1 MSDKE
6 KKYEYIYPTDELDSI
21 IKQIDQGITPM
32 MNDQL
37 QLEVKLRYKELQ
49 EELFDEDGDDDEIDE
64 DIIRHKKMMS
74 KHLEQKKREASRRDI
89 VYINLSEEQKQK
101 LKEDMQISIVRSDP
115 NDAYNKSDKELYSS
129 EEKRIIEQKLSRLKN
144 CYYNQIDYVTAMNVI
159 REAISFSLKN
169 DYPWLSYEEALEEFN
184 KGNIKFTYCNLPKL
198 YINYQTQ
205 ITDKDIL
212 KGVLTGEVTL
222 KDKSEEKPK
231 KKKTNKN
238 TEAVSVDYNI
248 IGENEFN
255 HYARLHSMGYDTP
268 VSTIIKSKSTVYN
281 RFSLPSTNRLG
292 LGNNNNN
299 KNDEDK
305 LLFDWCQEGAGL
317 KYFNNKYNKKYQ
329 VGDLMRD
336 VNENND
342 NMLSH
347 VLNSNANNFLSSM
360 KHVNNPNYDGR
371 VELYSTSLEV
381 DPRTVQ
387 IEQNILNA
395 IRMSNTNIK

>member
-1 MSDKE
+1 MSDE
-6 KKYEYIYPTDELDSI
+6 KKYKYIYPTDELDSI

-37 QLEVKLRYKELQ
+37 QLEVKLRYKELR
-49 EELFDEDGDDDEIDE
+49 EELFDEDDDEDE
-64 DIIRHKKMMS
+64 DIVRHRKMMS
-74 KHLEQKKREASRRDI
+74 THIEQKRREASRNDI
-89 VYINLSEEQKQK
+89 IYIELSDEQRQK
-101 LKEDMQISIVRSDP
+101 LREEMRVSMVRDDP
-115 NDAYNKSDKELYSS
+115 NDVYHKSDEELYSS

-144 CYYNQIDYVTAMNVI
+144 CYYNQVDYVNAMNII

-169 DYPWLSYEEALEEFN
+169 DYPWLSYDEAVEEFN

-205 ITDKDIL
+205 ITDRDIL
-212 KGVLTGEVTL
+212 KGILTGKVTL

-238 TEAVSVDYNI
+238 TETVSVDYNI

-281 RFSLPSTNRLG
+281 RFSLPSTNRFSI
-292 LGNNNNN
+292 NNNNN
-299 KNDEDK
+299 KNDEDN
-305 LLFDWCQEGAGL
+305 LLFDWTQEGAGL

-329 VGDLMRD
+329 VSDLMRD
-336 VNENND
+336 VNEDND

-347 VLNSNANNFLSSM
+347 VLNSNANSFLNSM

-381 DPRTVQ
+381 DPKTVQ

-395 IRMSNTNIK
+395 IRMSNANRIR

>member
-1 MSDKE
+1 MSDE
-6 KKYEYIYPTDELDSI
+6 KKYKYIYPTDELDSI

-37 QLEVKLRYKELQ
+37 QLEVKLRYKELR
-49 EELFDEDGDDDEIDE
+49 EELFDEDENEDE
-64 DIIRHKKMMS
+64 DIVRHRKMMS
-74 KHLEQKKREASRRDI
+74 THLEQKRREASRNDI
-89 VYINLSEEQKQK
+89 IYIELSDEQRQK
-101 LKEDMQISIVRSDP
+101 LREEMQVSMVRDDP
-115 NDAYNKSDKELYSS
+115 NDVYHKSDEELYSS

-144 CYYNQIDYVTAMNVI
+144 CYYNQVDYVNAMNII

-169 DYPWLSYEEALEEFN
+169 DYPWLSYDEAVEEFN

-205 ITDKDIL
+205 ITDRDIL
-212 KGVLTGEVTL
+212 KGILTGKVTL

-238 TEAVSVDYNI
+238 TETVSVDYNI

-281 RFSLPSTNRLG
+281 RFSLPSTNRFSI
-292 LGNNNNN
+292 NNNNN

-305 LLFDWCQEGAGL
+305 LLFDWTQEGAGL

-329 VGDLMRD
+329 VSDLMRD
-336 VNENND
+336 VNEDND

-360 KHVNNPNYDGR
+360 KYVNNPNYDGR

-381 DPRTVQ
+381 DPKTVQ

-395 IRMSNTNIK
+395 IRMSNANRIR

>member
-1 MSDKE
+1 M
-6 KKYEYIYPTDELDSI
+6 
-21 IKQIDQGITPM
+21 
-32 MNDQL
+32 
-37 QLEVKLRYKELQ
+37 
-49 EELFDEDGDDDEIDE
+49 FDEDGDDEIDE
-64 DIIRHKKMMS
+64 DIIRHRKMMS
-74 KHLEQKKREASRRDI
+74 KHLEQKRREASRNDI
-89 VYINLSEEQKQK
+89 IYIELSDEQRQK
-101 LKEDMQISIVRSDP
+101 LREEMRVSMVRDDP
-115 NDAYNKSDKELYSS
+115 NDVYHKSDEELYSS

-144 CYYNQIDYVTAMNVI
+144 CYYNQVDYVNAMNII

-169 DYPWLSYEEALEEFN
+169 DYPWLSYDEAVEEFN

-212 KGVLTGEVTL
+212 KGILTGKVTL

-238 TEAVSVDYNI
+238 TETVSVDYNI

-281 RFSLPSTNRLG
+281 RFSLPSTNRFSI
-292 LGNNNNN
+292 NNNKN
-299 KNDEDK
+299 KNDEDN
-305 LLFDWCQEGAGL
+305 LLFDWTQEGAGL

-329 VGDLMRD
+329 VSDLMRD
-336 VNENND
+336 VNEDND

-347 VLNSNANNFLSSM
+347 VLNSNANSFLSSM

-381 DPRTVQ
+381 DPRQ
-387 IEQNILNA
+387 FRLNK
-395 IRMSNTNIK
+395 IY

>member
-1 MSDKE
+1 MSDE
-6 KKYEYIYPTDELDSI
+6 KKYKYIYPTDELDSI

-37 QLEVKLRYKELQ
+37 QLEVKLRYKELR
-49 EELFDEDGDDDEIDE
+49 EELFDEDENEDE
-64 DIIRHKKMMS
+64 DIVRHRKMMS
-74 KHLEQKKREASRRDI
+74 THLEQKRREASRNDI
-89 VYINLSEEQKQK
+89 IYIELSDEQRQK
-101 LKEDMQISIVRSDP
+101 LREEMQVSMVRDDP
-115 NDAYNKSDKELYSS
+115 NDVYHKSDEELYSS

-144 CYYNQIDYVTAMNVI
+144 CYYNQVDYVNAMNII

-169 DYPWLSYEEALEEFN
+169 DYPWLSYDEAVEEFN

-205 ITDKDIL
+205 ITDRDIL
-212 KGVLTGEVTL
+212 KGILTGKVTL

-238 TEAVSVDYNI
+238 TETVSVDYNI

-281 RFSLPSTNRLG
+281 RFSLPSTNRFSI
-292 LGNNNNN
+292 NNNNN
-299 KNDEDK
+299 KNDEDN
-305 LLFDWCQEGAGL
+305 LLFDWTQEGAGL

-329 VGDLMRD
+329 VSDLMRD
-336 VNENND
+336 VNEDND

-360 KHVNNPNYDGR
+360 KYVNNPNYDGR

-381 DPRTVQ
+381 DPKTVQ

-395 IRMSNTNIK
+395 IRMSNANRIR

>member
-1 MSDKE
+1 MSDE
-6 KKYEYIYPTDELDSI
+6 KKYKYIYPTDELDSI

-37 QLEVKLRYKELQ
+37 QLEVKLRYKELR
-49 EELFDEDGDDDEIDE
+49 EELFDEDDDEDE
-64 DIIRHKKMMS
+64 DIVRHRKMMS
-74 KHLEQKKREASRRDI
+74 THLEQKRREASRNDI
-89 VYINLSEEQKQK
+89 IYIELSDEQRQK
-101 LKEDMQISIVRSDP
+101 LREEMRVSMVRDDP
-115 NDAYNKSDKELYSS
+115 NDVYHKSDEELYSS

-144 CYYNQIDYVTAMNVI
+144 CYYNQVDYVNAMNII

-169 DYPWLSYEEALEEFN
+169 DYPWLSYDEAVEEFN

-205 ITDKDIL
+205 ITDRDIL
-212 KGVLTGEVTL
+212 KGILTGKVTL

-238 TEAVSVDYNI
+238 TETVSVDYNI

-255 HYARLHSMGYDTP
+255 YYARLHSMGYDTP

-281 RFSLPSTNRLG
+281 RFSLPSTNRFSI
-292 LGNNNNN
+292 NNNNN

-305 LLFDWCQEGAGL
+305 LLFDWTQEGAGL

-329 VGDLMRD
+329 VSDLMRD
-336 VNENND
+336 VNEDND

-347 VLNSNANNFLSSM
+347 VLNSNANNFLNSM

-381 DPRTVQ
+381 DPKTVQ

-395 IRMSNTNIK
+395 IRMSNTNRIR

>member
-1 MSDKE
+1 MSDE
-6 KKYEYIYPTDELDSI
+6 KKYKYIYPTDELDSI

-37 QLEVKLRYKELQ
+37 QLEVKLRYKELR
-49 EELFDEDGDDDEIDE
+49 EELFDEDDDEDE
-64 DIIRHKKMMS
+64 DIVRHRKMMS
-74 KHLEQKKREASRRDI
+74 THLEQKRREASRNDI
-89 VYINLSEEQKQK
+89 IYIELSDEQRQK
-101 LKEDMQISIVRSDP
+101 LREEMQVSMVRDDP
-115 NDAYNKSDKELYSS
+115 NDVYHKSDEELYSS

-144 CYYNQIDYVTAMNVI
+144 CYYNQVDYVNAMNII

-169 DYPWLSYEEALEEFN
+169 DYPWLSYDEAVEEFN

-205 ITDKDIL
+205 ITDRDIL
-212 KGVLTGEVTL
+212 KGILTGKVTL

-238 TEAVSVDYNI
+238 TETVSVDYNI

-281 RFSLPSTNRLG
+281 RFSLPSTNRFSI
-292 LGNNNNN
+292 NNNNN
-299 KNDEDK
+299 KNDEDN
-305 LLFDWCQEGAGL
+305 LLFDWTQEGAGL

-329 VGDLMRD
+329 VSDLMRD
-336 VNENND
+336 VNEDND

-347 VLNSNANNFLSSM
+347 VLNSNANNFLNSM

-381 DPRTVQ
+381 DPKTVQ

-395 IRMSNTNIK
+395 IRMSNANRIR